1 MVGIT
6 GVLGRHVGRDRTR
19 ALQHHARFDPAVR
32 RREINYGS
40 RKGGRSLG
48 RRRTH
53 TDSAGPKIRAH
64 REGEMSDPFFAMV
77 YADDH
82 LLIRAQH
89 SDDD

>member
-1 MVGIT
+1 M
-6 GVLGRHVGRDRTR
+6 
-19 ALQHHARFDPAVR
+19 
-32 RREINYGS
+32 
-40 RKGGRSLG
+40 G